1 MFAPSKKTLNKLLH
15 EIVTSNHQMQKNQIH
30 IDYELLMK
38 LRDGN
43 EKAFSVVFETY
54 HRYLYVLACRYLMSD
69 SYAED
74 AVQYTF
80 MRLWEGR
87 ETFDYRTGIKNLLFT
102 ILKNYIL
109 NEIRHNN
116 LVIQKNYELAQFT
129 EEMETD
135 FLHELEDTDFRAH
148 LYRLIDQLAP
158 QKKEVCLLKI
168 QQGMS
173 NQEVADAMN
182 ISISTVKSHYTQV
195 IKFLRS
201 QMDKIMIVVL
211 AIRSFL

>member
-1 MFAPSKKTLNKLLH
+1 
-15 EIVTSNHQMQKNQIH
+15 MQNNYIH
-30 IDYELLMK
+30 IDYKLLMQ

-43 EKAFSVVFETY
+43 EKAFSVVFDTY
-54 HRYLYVLACRYLMSD
+54 HRYLYVLASRYLMSD

-87 ETFDYRTGIKNLLFT
+87 ETFDYKTGIKNLLFT

-116 LVIQKNYELAQFT
+116 LVIKKNYELAQLT

-135 FLHELEDTDFRAH
+135 FLHELEDADFKSH
-148 LYRLIDQLAP
+148 LYKLIEQLPP
-158 QKKEVCLLKI
+158 QKREVCLLKI
-168 QQGMS
+168 QQGLS
-173 NQEVADAMN
+173 NQEVADTMN
-182 ISISTVKSHYTQV
+182 ISVPTVKSHYTQV
-195 IKFLRS
+195 IKLLRS
-201 QMDKIMIVVL
+201 QLDKIIMIILV
-211 AIRSFL
+211 IRHFL

>member
-1 MFAPSKKTLNKLLH
+1 
-15 EIVTSNHQMQKNQIH
+15 MQKNHIH
-30 IDYELLMK
+30 IDYELLMQLK
-38 LRDGN
+38 DGN
-43 EKAFSVVFETY
+43 EKAFSVIFETY

-69 SYAED
+69 GYAED

-80 MRLWEGR
+80 MRLWEGK
-87 ETFDYRTGIKNLLFT
+87 ETFDYKSGIKNLLFT

-116 LVIQKNYELAQFT
+116 LVIQKNYELAQLS

-135 FLHELEDTDFRAH
+135 FLNKLEDADFKMH
-148 LYRLIDQLAP
+148 LYKLIDQLAP
-158 QKKEVCLLKI
+158 QKREVCLLKI

-182 ISISTVKSHYTQV
+182 ISVPTVKSHYTQV
-195 IKFLRS
+195 IKLLRS
-201 QMDKIMIVVL
+201 QIDKIIMIIL
-211 AIRSFL
+211 AIRYFI

>member
-1 MFAPSKKTLNKLLH
+1 
-15 EIVTSNHQMQKNQIH
+15 MQKNQIH

-69 SYAED
+69 NYAED

-87 ETFDYRTGIKNLLFT
+87 TTFDYRTGIKNLLFT

-135 FLHELEDTDFRAH
+135 FLHELEDADFRSH

>member
-1 MFAPSKKTLNKLLH
+1 
-15 EIVTSNHQMQKNQIH
+15 MQNNFIH
-30 IDYELLMK
+30 IDYELLVQ
-38 LRDGN
+38 LREGN
-43 EKAFSVVFETY
+43 EKAFSVVFDTY

-87 ETFDYRTGIKNLLFT
+87 ETFDYKTGIKNLLFT

-116 LVIQKNYELAQFT
+116 LVIQKNYELTQLS
-129 EEMETD
+129 EEMESD
-135 FLHELEDTDFRAH
+135 FMHELEDADFKTH
-148 LYRLIDQLAP
+148 LYRLIEKLPP
-158 QKKEVCLLKI
+158 QKREVCLLKI

-173 NQEVADAMN
+173 NQEIADTMN
-182 ISISTVKSHYTQV
+182 ISIPTVKSHYTQV
-195 IKFLRS
+195 IKLLRS
-201 QMDKIMIVVL
+201 QLDKIIIVVF
-211 AIRSFL
+211 AIKHLL

>member
-1 MFAPSKKTLNKLLH
+1 
-15 EIVTSNHQMQKNQIH
+15 MQKNHIH
-30 IDYELLMK
+30 IDYELLMQLK
-38 LRDGN
+38 DGN

-80 MRLWEGR
+80 MRLWEGK
-87 ETFDYRTGIKNLLFT
+87 ETFDYKTGIKNLLFT

-116 LVIQKNYELAQFT
+116 LVVQKNYELAQFT

-135 FLHELEDTDFRAH
+135 FLRELEDADFRSH
-148 LYRLIDQLAP
+148 LYKLIDQLAP
-158 QKKEVCLLKI
+158 QKREVCLLKI
-168 QQGMS
+168 QQGLT
-173 NQEVADAMN
+173 NQEVAEAMN
-182 ISISTVKSHYTQV
+182 ITIPTVKSHYTQV
-195 IKFLRS
+195 IKLLRF
-201 QMDKIMIVVL
+201 QMDKLLMIVLVFKHF
-211 AIRSFL
+211 I

>member
-1 MFAPSKKTLNKLLH
+1 MQD
-15 EIVTSNHQMQKNQIH
+15 NHIH

-43 EKAFSVVFETY
+43 ENAFSVVFETY

-87 ETFDYRTGIKNLLFT
+87 KTFDYRTGVKNLLFT

-116 LVIQKNYELAQFT
+116 LVIQKNYEMAQFT

-135 FLHELEDTDFRAH
+135 FMQKLEDVDFRSQ

-158 QKKEVCLLKI
+158 QKRKVCLLKI
-168 QQGMS
+168 RQGMS

-182 ISISTVKSHYTQV
+182 ISISTVKSHYMQV
-195 IKFLRS
+195 IKLLRS
-201 QMDKIMIVVL
+201 QIDKIVIVVL
-211 AIRSFL
+211 AIKFFM

>member
-1 MFAPSKKTLNKLLH
+1 
-15 EIVTSNHQMQKNQIH
+15 MQKNHIN
-30 IDYELLMK
+30 IDYELLIQ
-38 LRDGN
+38 LQDGD
-43 EKAFSVVFETY
+43 EKAFSVVFDTY
-54 HRYLYVLACRYLMSD
+54 HRYLYVLASRYLMSD

-87 ETFDYRTGIKNLLFT
+87 ETFDYKTGIKNLLFT

-116 LVIQKNYELAQFT
+116 LVIQKNYELAQLN
-129 EEMETD
+129 EEMEAG
-135 FLHELEDTDFRAH
+135 FLHNLEDADFKTH
-148 LYRLIDQLAP
+148 LYKLIEQLPP

-182 ISISTVKSHYTQV
+182 ISIPTVKSHYTQV
-195 IKFLRS
+195 IKVLRS
-201 QMDKIMIVVL
+201 QLDKLILIIL
-211 AIRSFL
+211 AIRHFI

>member
-1 MFAPSKKTLNKLLH
+1 
-15 EIVTSNHQMQKNQIH
+15 MQNNFIH
-30 IDYELLMK
+30 IDYELLVQ
-38 LRDGN
+38 LREGN
-43 EKAFSVVFETY
+43 EKAFSVVFDTY

-87 ETFDYRTGIKNLLFT
+87 ETFDYKTGIKNLLFT

-116 LVIQKNYELAQFT
+116 LVIQKNYELTQLS
-129 EEMETD
+129 EEMESD
-135 FLHELEDTDFRAH
+135 FMHELEDADFKTH
-148 LYRLIDQLAP
+148 LYRLIEKLPP
-158 QKKEVCLLKI
+158 QKREVCLLKI

-173 NQEVADAMN
+173 NQEIADTMN
-182 ISISTVKSHYTQV
+182 ISIPTVKSHYTQV
-195 IKFLRS
+195 IKLLRS
-201 QMDKIMIVVL
+201 QLDKIIIVVL
-211 AIRSFL
+211 AIKHLL

>member
-1 MFAPSKKTLNKLLH
+1 MKKTH
-15 EIVTSNHQMQKNQIH
+15 IH
-30 IDYELLMK
+30 IDYEVLMQ

-43 EKAFSVVFETY
+43 EKAFAAVFETY

-74 AVQYTF
+74 AVQHTF

-87 ETFDYRTGIKNLLFT
+87 ETFDYKTGIKNLLFT

-116 LVIQKNYELAQFT
+116 LVIQKNYELAQFN
-129 EEMETD
+129 EEMEAS
-135 FLHELEDTDFRAH
+135 FLHNLEDADFKTH
-148 LYRLIDQLAP
+148 LYKLIEQLPP

-168 QQGMS
+168 QQGLT
-173 NQEVADAMN
+173 NQEVAEAMN
-182 ISISTVKSHYTQV
+182 ISIPTVKSHYTQV
-195 IKFLRS
+195 IKLLRS
-201 QMDKIMIVVL
+201 QMDKLLMIVL
-211 AIRSFL
+211 ALKYFM

>member
-1 MFAPSKKTLNKLLH
+1 MQN
-15 EIVTSNHQMQKNQIH
+15 NHIH
-30 IDYELLMK
+30 IDYELLMQLK
-38 LRDGN
+38 DGN

-54 HRYLYVLACRYLMSD
+54 HRYLYVLACRYLMSE

-87 ETFDYRTGIKNLLFT
+87 ETFDYKTGIKNLLFT

-116 LVIQKNYELAQFT
+116 LVIQKNYELAQFD
-129 EEMETD
+129 EEMEAG
-135 FLHELEDTDFRAH
+135 FLHDLEDADFKKH
-148 LYRLIDQLAP
+148 LYKLIEQLPP

-168 QQGMS
+168 QQGLT
-173 NQEVADAMN
+173 NQEVAEAMD
-182 ISISTVKSHYTQV
+182 ISIPTVKSHYTQV
-195 IKFLRS
+195 IKLLRS
-201 QMDKIMIVVL
+201 QLEKLIMIVLV
-211 AIRSFL
+211 IKHFI

>member
-135 FLHELEDTDFRAH
+135 FLHELEDADFRSH